1 MNKDVFRYEVIN
13 LTYSK
18 ISDES
23 NVRKSAIFYKV
34 HSLILASFAILICIK
49 YIYIRSEL
57 MAIPYISVLLIGS
70 VVYFYKSKL
79 LKSYMCIDKYGFRF
93 LFSKLKWSDITKIE
107 LTDDSIVF
115 QTKLEYYIFKFV
127 YGSDK
132 EKLEKILRSN
142 LFDLEKNISIKI

>member
-18 ISDES
+18 ISEES
-23 NVRKSAIFYKV
+23 IVRKSAIFYKV
-34 HSLILASFAILICIK
+34 HSLILASFAILIYMKSGLLIF
-49 YIYIRSEL
+49 
-57 MAIPYISVLLIGS
+57 PYITILLIGS
-70 VVYFYKSKL
+70 VAYFYKSKR
-79 LKSYMCIDKYGFRF
+79 LKSYMYIDKNGFRF

-115 QTKLEYYIFKFV
+115 QTNLEYYIFKFV

>member
-34 HSLILASFAILICIK
+34 HSLILASFAILI
-49 YIYIRSEL
+49 YMRSGL
-57 MAIPYISVLLIGS
+57 LIFPYITILLIGS
-70 VVYFYKSKL
+70 VVYFYKSKR
-79 LKSYMCIDKYGFRF
+79 LKSYICIDKYGFRF
-93 LFSKLKWSDITKIE
+93 LFSKLKWSDINKIE
-107 LTDDSIVF
+107 LTDDSLVF

>member
-1 MNKDVFRYEVIN
+1 MNKDIFRYEVIN

-18 ISDES
+18 ISEES
-23 NVRKSAIFYKV
+23 IVRKSAIFYKI
-34 HSLILASFAILICIK
+34 HSLILASFAILIYMKSGLLIF
-49 YIYIRSEL
+49 
-57 MAIPYISVLLIGS
+57 PYISILLIGS
-70 VVYFYKSKL
+70 IVYFYKSKR
-79 LKSYMCIDKYGFRF
+79 LKSYIYIDKYGFRF
-93 LFSKLKWSDITKIE
+93 LFTKLKWSDVNKIE